1 MARRSLINTA
11 VLAIF
16 AAMLSGCGFHLRGAL
31 PSDMIAKTIYVDGL
45 GRGDPFLQEFSQI
58 LSYSGGS
65 IAASPSQAGAI
76 IHIVKARQNRRPIGL
91 SKQGRANLF
100 DLSYRV
106 VYDVTTPQGEVLLPR
121 QELELRRDY
130 FNDQTSPLSQTQE
143 EIQIQQEMQRE
154 AAQLLFRRVTYGL
167 SHPAK
172 KS

>member
-1 MARRSLINTA
+1 
-11 VLAIF
+11 
-16 AAMLSGCGFHLRGAL
+16 
-31 PSDMIAKTIYVDGL
+31 MIAKTLYIEGM
-45 GRGDPFLQEFSQI
+45 GSGDPFVSEFSQI

-65 IAASPSQAGAI
+65 LAASPSQAGAI
-76 IHIVKARQNRRPIGL
+76 IHIVKARQERRPIGL

-106 VYDVTTPQGEVLLPR
+106 VYEVTTPQGEILLPR
-121 QELELRRDY
+121 QELELKRDY

-143 EIQIQQEMQRE
+143 EVQIMQEMQQE

-167 SHPAK
+167 SHQPAK